1 MSVYLKFLQKMLMK
15 IQSLNLV
22 PHLMSLMGTTIFTA
36 NTNSVREKIEYRFNY
51 VGLLFFLLWHSLYF
65 YCSFVSHIEGQ
76 TILRLLYDTKLKQY
90 GDSLQ
95 DILAFLY
102 ILFLMW
108 KLPFGLS
115 KNIGELEEFSNIDK
129 TFHRLFQTVTHF
141 QTSLVGL
148 IVILIQMALSGIKM
162 WALWMILKDLDAPLP
177 WNKMY
182 DVVYIEMLML
192 TIANHYCF
200 YLMMVKERYKTVN
213 KILRAIKDK
222 NSQEYYIFVRERRAR
237 NEEKALQL
245 QEKCVC
251 EKIKTCANIVS
262 TLYESTENSNKKYGV
277 ALVFTMFFCL
287 VTITLNLFYLMEAT
301 ASGLFYD
308 PPRYCAFLVYVF
320 WHIIVGIAVIYA
332 IVCLCELIVAEAKST
347 GFVVHEIINN
357 NVSTAITSEGAR
369 SVVTFLVMLIQ
380 FVTDP
385 PSSL

>member
-1 MSVYLKFLQKMLMK
+1 
-15 IQSLNLV
+15 
-22 PHLMSLMGTTIFTA
+22 MGTTIYTV

-51 VGLLFFLLWHSLYF
+51 VGLMCFVIWHSVYF
-65 YCSFVSHIEGQ
+65 YSSFISYIEGQ

-90 GDSLQ
+90 GDSIQ
-95 DILAFLY
+95 DILSFLY
-102 ILFLMW
+102 VLFLMW
-108 KLPFGLS
+108 KIPFDLS
-115 KNIGELEEFSNIDK
+115 KSIGEPQEFANIDK
-129 TFHRLFQTVTHF
+129 TFDRLFQKVKQF

-148 IVILIQMALSGIKM
+148 IVILIQMALSGVKM
-162 WALWMILKDLDAPLP
+162 WTLWLILKDLNVPLP

-182 DVVYIEMLML
+182 NIVYIEMLML

-222 NSQEYYIFVRERRAR
+222 NSHEYYIFVRERRAR
-237 NEEKALQL
+237 NEDKALQL

-262 TLYESTENSNKKYGV
+262 TLYESTENSNKIYGV

-287 VTITLNLFYLMEAT
+287 ITITLNLFYLMEAT

-308 PPRYCAFLVYVF
+308 APRYCAFLVYVF

-332 IVCLCELIVAEAKST
+332 FVCLCELTVAEAKAT
-347 GFVVHEIINN
+347 GFLIHEIINN

>member
-1 MSVYLKFLQKMLMK
+1 
-15 IQSLNLV
+15 
-22 PHLMSLMGTTIFTA
+22 
-36 NTNSVREKIEYRFNY
+36 
-51 VGLLFFLLWHSLYF
+51 
-65 YCSFVSHIEGQ
+65 
-76 TILRLLYDTKLKQY
+76 
-90 GDSLQ
+90 
-95 DILAFLY
+95 
-102 ILFLMW
+102 
-108 KLPFGLS
+108 
-115 KNIGELEEFSNIDK
+115 
-129 TFHRLFQTVTHF
+129 
-141 QTSLVGL
+141 
-148 IVILIQMALSGIKM
+148 M

-308 PPRYCAFLVYVF
+308 PPRYCAFLVY
-320 WHIIVGIAVIYA
+320 
-332 IVCLCELIVAEAKST
+332 AKST

-357 NVSTAITSEGAR
+357 NVSTAITSEAMQLSLQLLHQIPVFTARGLFKLDYLLIMEGAR